1 MANFRYIPTLLS
13 FTPTADS
20 ADSNWPATNVN
31 VLSDLSAKW
40 AAAVATGIINFTL
53 DFGVGNTLSG
63 LAANPAIGVD
73 DCNVTSLRIQGNSVT
88 TDWVTP
94 PWDQA
99 ITVAKHKGVGRYK
112 DFRRLLDLSASAFA
126 YRYLNIRI
134 VSQTPTDGE
143 NYRIGRV
150 GVGQIV
156 EPVMNPSY
164 DSVLTIDQMVRDT
177 ELEHG
182 GFQPNIMGEPFA
194 RMVFPQRLASVAA
207 RDDYWDF
214 DAMIG
219 RGVIC
224 MVWDASEGGTQ
235 DGWFMRRVSPS
246 ELTKEFNA
254 YYRTSRQLREV
265 I

>member
-1 MANFRYIPTLLS
+1 MANFRYVPTLLS
-13 FTPTADS
+13 YTPTADS
-20 ADSNWPATNVN
+20 ADSNWPVTNLS

-40 AAAVATGIINFTL
+40 SAVVATGIVNVTL

-63 LAANPAIGVD
+63 LAANPAILID
-73 DCNVTSLRIQGNSVT
+73 DANVTSLRIQGNSVT

-134 VSQTPTDGE
+134 LSQTPTDGA
-143 NYRIGRV
+143 NYRFGRV

-156 EPVMNPSY
+156 EPAMNPSY
-164 DSVLTIDQMVRDT
+164 DGTITIDQVVDTT
-177 ELEHG
+177 ELSHG

-194 RMVFPQRLASVAA
+194 RMVFPQRLASEAG
-207 RDDYWDF
+207 RDDFWDF
-214 DAMIG
+214 DAIIG

>member
-1 MANFRYIPTLLS
+1 MANFRYVPTLLS
-13 FTPTADS
+13 YTPTADS
-20 ADSNWPATNVN
+20 ADSSWPITNLS
-31 VLSDLSAKW
+31 VLSDLAAKW
-40 AAAVATGIINFTL
+40 QATVATGIVNVTL
-53 DFGVGNTLSG
+53 DFGSGNTLSG
-63 LAANPAIGVD
+63 LAANPAILID
-73 DCNVTSLRIQGNSVT
+73 DCNVASLRIQGNSVT

-134 VSQTPTDGE
+134 LSQTPTDGA
-143 NYRIGRV
+143 NYCIGRV

-177 ELEHG
+177 EQEHG
-182 GFQPNIMGEPFA
+182 GWQPNIMGEPFA
-194 RMVFPQRLASVAA
+194 RMVFPQRLASTAG
-207 RDDYWDF
+207 RDDFWDL
-214 DAMIG
+214 DALVG
-219 RGVIC
+219 RGVIF

-254 YYRTSRQLREV
+254 YYRTARQLREV